1 MFAKGRNE
9 CVAPSSPSLSLC
21 NGGEGRREGGRG
33 KSASDTDG
41 GWRILFCSCAAAVY
55 ISIGEGGRRG
65 GPGFKGKGFAQNR
78 KREGPV
84 SHPLPPFSFAIH
96 TSPSLS
102 DIEGGDAH
110 DDVARG
116 DLYAACNGGV

>member
-9 CVAPSSPSLSLC
+9 CVAPSSPSLSHLC
-21 NGGEGRREGGRG
+21 NGGEGRGEGGRG

-55 ISIGEGGRRG
+55 IYIDEGGRRG
-65 GPGFKGKGFAQNR
+65 ARALKEKVLH
-78 KREGPV
+78 KTEREGPV
-84 SHPLPPFSFAIH
+84 SHPLPPSSFAIH
-96 TSPSLS
+96 TSPLS
-102 DIEGGDAH
+102 DIEGNDGH
-110 DDVARG
+110 DVARR